1 MTSETLSPGSERESK
16 FRGIS
21 NYDVTTSAWLF
32 NPKQALALTDRLNI
46 TRPRD
51 EWVGIELYSTISPKL
66 LSLAKRMGVPIARSI
81 TPDRITPE
89 KIHEWQKEYPH
100 TKISRV
106 HLEFSFDAWEA
117 YFHRPTIGEN
127 VFPLKDGVKQRMFQ
141 LAWIYFIG
149 PATSMRAVNL
159 AQSLEV
165 GVNAHTNVIEGFAKR
180 GKLEEIKKRL
190 PFILAENERPY
201 RSPHL
206 RRQGITSQELASNPS
221 VIRKEFIDKYQL
233 GGLLLGIDHA
243 AEQGFNPAEELTK
256 NADVVRAV
264 HLASTDKSEGT
275 HAYIRVGD
283 PQISRFLETAADTE
297 FSRPVSVALDYNPID
312 FLKIPFQGQL
322 EIVGQTF
329 DWLESTQRR

>member
-1 MTSETLSPGSERESK
+1 MTAEILPPHSEQEPK

-32 NPKQALALTDRLNI
+32 NPEQALAVTDELNSD
-46 TRPRD
+46 RPKDR
-51 EWVGIELYSTISPKL
+51 WVGIELYSTISPKI

-81 TPDRITPE
+81 TPDRVTPE
-89 KIHEWQKEYPH
+89 KIREWQKVYTH

-106 HLEFSFDAWEA
+106 HLEFSFDAWET

-127 VFPLKDGVKQRMFQ
+127 VFPLKDGAKQRMFQ

-149 PATSMRAVNL
+149 PATSMRGVNL
-159 AQSLEV
+159 AESLEV

-206 RRQGITSQELASNPS
+206 HRQGITSQELASNPS
-221 VIRKEFIDKYQL
+221 VIRKEFVDKYQL

-243 AEQGFNPAEELTK
+243 TEQGFDPAAELTK

-264 HLASTDKSEGT
+264 HLASTDKSQGT
-275 HAYIRVGD
+275 HAYVRVGD
-283 PQISRFLETAADTE
+283 SQISRFLETAANIE
-297 FSRPVSVALDYNPID
+297 FPEPVSVALDYNPMD
-312 FLKIPFQGQL
+312 FMKIPFHKQL

-329 DWLESTQRR
+329 NWLESTQSH